1 MPDDHG
7 VPGPHGVRLRIP
19 LTQDELA
26 RMVGASREA
35 VNRTVGALSA
45 RGVLRSSG
53 GRVTIADPN
62 ALAAPKT

>member
-1 MPDDHG
+1 
-7 VPGPHGVRLRIP
+7 
-19 LTQDELA
+19 
-26 RMVGASREA
+26 MVGASREA